1 MGAGLM
7 AAGPIGTSWAEDSW
21 LDTTWEA
28 NSWADLGSVV
38 APSVFGD
45 LTTLFAA
52 YMQDLRDD
60 NPTRTDTDTLIVQAQ
75 PAMRAATASP
85 DDLST
90 AYAEFLS

>member
-1 MGAGLM
+1 M
-7 AAGPIGTSWAEDSW
+7 AMGTSWAEDSW
-21 LDTTWEA
+21 AVGSWADGT
-28 NSWADLGSVV
+28 WADLGSVV